1 MCCVGNPEAKKR
13 FLKSLGRRKTFVAW
27 KALRDDGRSRVNGYQ
42 YSPGH
47 HRLIKPLQRYG
58 GARGFHFYM
67 HKPKEGRPG
76 CVIVPVI
83 VRRDDLLAIE
93 YMDEVWS
100 RDMPQG
106 VANGITIRKR
116 DWDAAFG
123 KPTKRRR

>member
-1 MCCVGNPEAKKR
+1 MCCVGNPEAKKK

-27 KALRDDGRSRVNGYQ
+27 KALSDDGRSRVNRYQ

-58 GARGFHFYM
+58 GARGFYFYM
-67 HKPKEGRPG
+67 CKPPEDRFR
-76 CVIVPVI
+76 VIVPVI

-93 YMDEVWS
+93 HMGEVLSHYMS
-100 RDMPQG
+100 QG